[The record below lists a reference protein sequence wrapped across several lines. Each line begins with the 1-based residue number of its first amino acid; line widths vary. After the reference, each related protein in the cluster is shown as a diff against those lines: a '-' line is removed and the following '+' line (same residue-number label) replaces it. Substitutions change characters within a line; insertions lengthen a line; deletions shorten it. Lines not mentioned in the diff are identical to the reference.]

1 MTRHRSRWTMFRSGL
16 EIVVMGAFAIIAQ
29 GCATRQDRSQELG
42 SPGDY
47 LAQEQNDRYPYG
59 YYPYDPYMIGY
70 DQYWGW
76 WYPAPI
82 YYYSRVDGDHD
93 CDDGNCGGRVGG
105 QGGHHKPP
113 LGTGMTPP
121 GTASHPM
128 PVAGIPHVS
137 GAPAV
142 ASAPSG
148 GFGSSGGFERGG
160 GLGRGGGF
168 GEGGGFGRGGFGG
181 GRGFGGS
188 GFGGAHGGAGHR

>member
-1 MTRHRSRWTMFRSGL
+1 MIRHRSGWTILRSGL
-16 EIVVMGAFAIIAQ
+16 AMGVMVAFAMIAQ
-29 GCATRQDRSQELG
+29 GCATRRDRSLEVG
-42 SPGDY
+42 STGEY
-47 LAQEQNDRYPYG
+47 LAQEQNDRYAYG
-59 YYPYDPYMIGY
+59 YNPYDPYIGY
-70 DQYWGW
+70 DPLWGW

-82 YYYSRVDGDHD
+82 YYYSRGDGDHD

-105 QGGHHKPP
+105 QGAHHKPP

-148 GFGSSGGFERGG
+148 GFGNGGGFT
-160 GLGRGGGF
+160 RGGGF

-181 GRGFGGS
+181 GHGFGGG

>member
-1 MTRHRSRWTMFRSGL
+1 MTRCRSSATIFRLGL
-16 EIVVMGAFAIIAQ
+16 AIVVILAFAMI
-29 GCATRQDRSQELG
+29 GCATRRDRSQDLG
-42 SPGDY
+42 NTGDY
-47 LAQEQNDRYPYG
+47 LAQEQNDRYAYG

-70 DQYWGW
+70 DPYWGW

-82 YYYSRVDGDHD
+82 YYYSRGDGDHD

-113 LGTGMTPP
+113 LGTGTGATPA

-137 GAPAV
+137 SAPAV

-148 GFGSSGGFERGG
+148 GFGNSSGFDRGG
-160 GLGRGGGF
+160 NLGRSGF
-168 GEGGGFGRGGFGG
+168 GNGRGSGGGGGFGR
-181 GRGFGGS
+181 S
-188 GFGGAHGGAGHR
+188 GFGGAHGGFGHR